1 MKRKRIRPSKKNCK
15 VCKHRDR
22 KQYEQ
27 IMMCLTPEECQMQC
41 GVGLVR
47 ADFKFHRD
55 HCLPKEFKG
64 LEIPEMPKTPLTAK
78 EKAGRLHKQLDRL
91 MKITLWQAD
100 KAKAEGK
107 EIDPKIS
114 DAAEKFAGQQ
124 CKVIEL
130 SAKLEGLLAI
140 KEANANRST
149 TLNFLNLPVTNGKS
163 PEQVRRMVAE
173 GVAIAGQ
180 IEAHA
185 EIDEATP

>member
-1 MKRKRIRPSKKNCK
+1 MKRKRTKRAKGNCP
-15 VCKHRDR
+15 VDRHRDC

-27 IMMCLTPEECQMQC
+27 IMMCLTPEECQAQC
-41 GVGLVR
+41 GVGLVA
-47 ADFKFHRD
+47 ADFRFHRD

-64 LEIPEMPKTPLTAK
+64 LEMPKTPLTAK

-140 KEANANRST
+140 KEANANRNT
-149 TLNFLNLPVTNGKS
+149 TVNFNLPVTNGKS
-163 PEQVRRMVAE
+163 AEQVQRMVTE
-173 GVAIAGQ
+173 GVMIAGQ

-185 EIDEATP
+185 EPDEAAV